1 MTRGVFIEMVVRNVY
16 GEQPVND
23 ASITTGLVNTW
34 IEPGIGLAVKQAYKD
49 SIAFDGVSYIN
60 NSFYTQFKGLPIVS
74 EEPFVF
80 KIELPQIPKGV
91 GKNEGVNILRFRD
104 ADGNMSDPAIPLSET
119 QLGYAR
125 QMRKIPNKQLFWPE
139 GKFAYVLSTLQLFN
153 YTANATMISGG
164 DPSDLDSELN
174 VPADY
179 LPIIS
184 DYCIRN
190 LARERMT
197 PKDTT
202 NDKRDN

>member
-16 GEQPVND
+16 GEQPNND
-23 ASITTGLVNTW
+23 RAITDNLVNTW

-49 SIAFDGVSYIN
+49 SIAFDGVSYVN
-60 NSFYTQFKGLPIVS
+60 NSFYTQYKGLTITQ
-74 EEPFVF
+74 EEPALY
-80 KIELPQIPKGV
+80 KIELPALPMGIE
-91 GKNEGVNILRFRD
+91 KNGGLNLLRFKD
-104 ADGNMSDPAIPLSET
+104 ANGRVSDPAIPLSEY
-119 QLGYAR
+119 QVGYAR
-125 QMRKIPNKQLFWPE
+125 RMRPIPNKQLYWPE
-139 GKFAYVLSTLQLFN
+139 GKFTYVMSTLPLDT

-164 DPSDLDSELN
+164 DPTDFDSELN

-179 LPIIS
+179 LPIVI
-184 DYCIRN
+184 DYCVRN